1 MNTLIFSGRVTFNPE
16 MISISEKNVCN
27 FRIAAKKKF
36 KEETQFLLCVAF
48 GNVATLIHKYV
59 KKGAKIIVNGY
70 LELQEYEDEN
80 GKRIIPKC
88 IVKEFKLMDFV
99 EEEYEYF

>member
-36 KEETQFLLCVAF
+36 KEET
-48 GNVATLIHKYV
+48 
-59 KKGAKIIVNGY
+59 
-70 LELQEYEDEN
+70 
-80 GKRIIPKC
+80 
-88 IVKEFKLMDFV
+88 
-99 EEEYEYF
+99 

>member
-1 MNTLIFSGRVTFNPE
+1 MYPIGHSPKFTGISAGGKMNTLIFSGRVTFNPE

-27 FRIAAKKKF
+27 FRIAAK
-36 KEETQFLLCVAF
+36 
-48 GNVATLIHKYV
+48 
-59 KKGAKIIVNGY
+59 KIIVNGY